1 MEEKLIE
8 YIIDEFLEDNEGLIV
23 AEIELGHEDEAFMM
37 PDWAGQEVSKDP
49 KYINLSLVSNPYK
62 TWTT

>member
-1 MEEKLIE
+1 
-8 YIIDEFLEDNEGLIV
+8 LIV